1 MREKKMKAKSDG
13 TTNALKGPPASDIGK
28 GELAVR
34 KLASARKAKKE
45 ASRYGC
51 PVSEIEA
58 NRLTDEALELL
69 EVGDIQPLSG
79 GEAVETDDEDHSLFR
94 ETLKDPNGVSVGAS
108 IGRLRLLDE
117 MHSLE
122 MAVDAAETIEA
133 DNSLEKMLAH
143 QMTAMHVMAMRLMA
157 KASRHTENLTTS
169 YTHPSTDQAVK
180 VVNAAAR
187 LMDTYQRGLAT
198 IAKIRTGGRQ
208 KVTVEHV
215 HVNAGGQAIV
225 GNVNQGGGASKNGET
240 HEK

>member
-1 MREKKMKAKSDG
+1 MSKNRKAKFSG
-13 TTNALKGPPASDIGK
+13 TPNSPYECRASDMSK

-58 NRLTDEALELL
+58 NRLTDEAMELL
-69 EVGDIQPLSG
+69 KVGEVQPLAG
-79 GEAVETDDEDHSLFR
+79 REAVETQDEANSLFR
-94 ETLKDPNGVSVGAS
+94 ETLKEPNAVSVGAS
-108 IGRLRLLDE
+108 IERLRLLE
-117 MHSLE
+117 EVHSLD
-122 MAVDAAETIEA
+122 MAVDAAQTIEA

-157 KASRHTENLTTS
+157 KAIKHTDNLTTS

-198 IAKIRTGGRQ
+198 LSKIRKGGRQ

-225 GNVNQGGGASKNGET
+225 GNVNQGGGAS
-240 HEK
+240 EKGTKDEK

>member
-1 MREKKMKAKSDG
+1 
-13 TTNALKGPPASDIGK
+13 
-28 GELAVR
+28 
-34 KLASARKAKKE
+34 
-45 ASRYGC
+45 
-51 PVSEIEA
+51 
-58 NRLTDEALELL
+58 LTDEAMELL
-69 EVGDIQPLSG
+69 KIGDIQPLAG
-79 GEAVETDDEDHSLFR
+79 GEAVETKDGANSLFR
-94 ETLKDPNGVSVGAS
+94 ETLKDPNSVSVGAS
-108 IGRLRLLDE
+108 IERLRLLE
-117 MHSLE
+117 EVHSLD

-225 GNVNQGGGASKNGET
+225 GNVNQGGGSSKNGET